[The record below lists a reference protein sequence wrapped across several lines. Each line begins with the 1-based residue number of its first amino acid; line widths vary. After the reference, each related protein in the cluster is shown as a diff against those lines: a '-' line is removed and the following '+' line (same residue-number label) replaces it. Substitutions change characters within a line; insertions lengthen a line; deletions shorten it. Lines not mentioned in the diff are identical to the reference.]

1 VFTKNR
7 DRLLT
12 TDVARKVLAAILA
25 HREVA
30 PLLSDEHFSVD
41 GTLVKAWASMKSF
54 QPKPEAAPPGWRQ
67 AGRPAARRRRCR
79 CRPPPPMPMPK
90 PLPKPA
96 PMTAP
101 MTALRIPGDMATCS
115 DTIWPCIPEDVATF
129 EVPQLSGGLLVSV
142 GRRFVIGFRL
152 GFAQ

>member
-41 GTLVKAWASMKSF
+41 GTLVKAWVSMKSF
-54 QPKPEAAPPGWRQ
+54 QPKPEAASPG
-67 AGRPAARRRRCR
+67 GVRPDD
-79 CRPPPPMPMPK
+79 PPPPQPPS
-90 PLPKPA
+90 PLAEAPA
-96 PMTAP
+96 QTARHRVQVLFA
-101 MTALRIPGDMATCS
+101 THKDEIARHHALARSM
-115 DTIWPCIPEDVATF
+115 E
-129 EVPQLSGGLLVSV
+129 L
-142 GRRFVIGFRL
+142 
-152 GFAQ
+152 